1 METSTAIEKALKI
14 LLQFNSREDEFG
26 TFDISRSLNLSKATA
41 SRIMNTLAEYGFL
54 LRNPETRKFSLGPWF
69 IAMGLTVSESLHKSL
84 VTVAKPHMDRLC
96 REIDETVTF
105 TVLFTPNVV
114 IVYIANKPGMIKINI
129 EVGQI
134 TPPNAAAS
142 AKSIY
147 AFLSPKT
154 VDALLSKELESHTP
168 NTITD
173 HDTLKAHYQ
182 KIRACGYAIDN
193 EEAQVGLNAL
203 GVPVFNP
210 AGEPIGSVSAV
221 GLSSADKWGPD
232 STILP
237 KLKETA
243 GKISSAIYRYF
254 QNVTRES

>member
-1 METSTAIEKALKI
+1 MTTDTAIEKALKI
-14 LLQFNSREDEFG
+14 LLEFNSREDEFG
-26 TFDISRSLNLSKATA
+26 TFDISRSLNLSKPTA

-69 IAMGLTVSESLHKSL
+69 IAMGLTISASLHKSL
-84 VTVAKPHMDRLC
+84 VTLAGPHMDRLC

-105 TVLFTPNVV
+105 TILFAPNVV

-129 EVGQI
+129 EVGMI

-147 AFLSPKT
+147 AYLDPSV
-154 VDALLSKELESHTP
+154 VDAYLSNELERHTP

-173 HDTLKAHYQ
+173 HGKLKAHYR
-182 KIRACGYAIDN
+182 KIRVCGYAIDN
-193 EEAQVGLNAL
+193 EEAQLGLNAL
-203 GVPVFNP
+203 GIPVFDP
-210 AGEPIGSVSAV
+210 AGQPIGSVSAL

-232 STILP
+232 SPILP

-243 GKISSAIYRYF
+243 GIISKEIYRYSR
-254 QNVTRES
+254 NVTQEC

>member
-14 LLQFNSREDEFG
+14 LLEFNSREDEFG
-26 TFDISRSLNLSKATA
+26 TFDISKSLNLSKATA

-84 VTVAKPHMDRLC
+84 VTLARPHIDRLC

-105 TVLFTPNVV
+105 TVFFAPNVV

-134 TPPNAAAS
+134 TQPNASAS

-147 AFLSPKT
+147 AFLDPNIA
-154 VDALLSKELESHTP
+154 DAFLKKELERHTP

-173 HDTLKAHYQ
+173 RDTLKDHYQ

-193 EEAQVGLNAL
+193 EEAQLGLNAL
-203 GVPVFNP
+203 GVPVFNA
-210 AGEPIGSVSAV
+210 AGQPIGSVSAV
-221 GLSSADKWGPD
+221 GLSSADKWGSD
-232 STILP
+232 SPILP
-237 KLKETA
+237 KLRETA
-243 GKISSAIYRYF
+243 GKIFAEIYRYS
-254 QNVTRES
+254 RKAAKES